1 MLTEK
6 TLSIIKPDAVKKNV
20 IGKIYQ
26 RFEQAGLKIIAV
38 KMKQLSKKEAI
49 DFYAVHK
56 NKPFFKDLIKFITS
70 GPVIIQVLKGI
81 NAIAKNREL
90 MGSTNPKEAIAG
102 TIRSDF
108 GSSID
113 ENSVHGSDSLITANF
128 EINFFF
134 DSSEVFEFYD

>member
-6 TLSIIKPDAVKKNV
+6 TLSIIKPDAVRKNI
-20 IGKIYQ
+20 IGEIYQ

-38 KMKQLSKKEAI
+38 KMKQLSKEEAR

-56 NKPFFKDLIKFITS
+56 NKPFFRDLIKFITS
-70 GPVIIQVLKGI
+70 GPVIIQVLKGT
-81 NAIAKNREL
+81 NAITKNREL
-90 MGSTNPKEAIAG
+90 MGSTDPKEAISG

-113 ENSVHGSDSLITANF
+113 QNSVHGSDSLITASF
-128 EINFFF
+128 EIDFFF
-134 DSSEVFEFYD
+134 NNLEIFECL